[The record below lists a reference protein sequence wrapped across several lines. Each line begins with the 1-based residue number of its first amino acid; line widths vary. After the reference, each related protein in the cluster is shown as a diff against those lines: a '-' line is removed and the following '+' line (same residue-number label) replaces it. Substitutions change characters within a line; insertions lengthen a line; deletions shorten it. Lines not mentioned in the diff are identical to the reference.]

1 MKFFCFFE
9 QSGTFKNEFKNL
21 GYEAEDF
28 DILNDFGETDH
39 VIDLYKEIEFAYKE
53 KESIFDKIQNEDMII
68 AFFPCTRFENQIYL
82 WFQGNAFQQKKW
94 SLEKKLKNCLKLHE
108 ELHKNYC
115 LITKLVLICLRR
127 KIKLII
133 ENPYSEVHYLTRY
146 WPIKPSYIDYDRS
159 QTGDFEKKPTQFYF
173 INCEPKFN
181 FIFEA
186 THIKT
191 KYTHNSLWWKKNYTV
206 VRSMISPDYANR
218 FIREFIL

>member
-1 MKFFCFFE
+1 MNGLLILGFLLLSLAAHRVLTKPFPRISIKSVFSPIKCFR
-9 QSGTFKNEFKNL
+9 KC
-21 GYEAEDF
+21 
-28 DILNDFGETDH
+28 
-39 VIDLYKEIEFAYKE
+39 
-53 KESIFDKIQNEDMII
+53 
-68 AFFPCTRFENQIYL
+68 FP
-82 WFQGNAFQQKKW
+82 
-94 SLEKKLKNCLKLHE
+94 
-108 ELHKNYC
+108 
-115 LITKLVLICLRR
+115 ICLRR